1 MKNVYIAQLSNLVQ
15 EIILFRTIRFCYE
28 NKLTLEETI
37 SCIDNARNGKII
49 DIVDC
54 INVFDLL
61 DKKTFQEKLD
71 DNEICRLFDKEIGGC

>member
-1 MKNVYIAQLSNLVQ
+1 MANVYVSQLSSIVQ
-15 EIILFRTIRFCYE
+15 EIILFRAIRFCYE

-61 DKKTFQEKLD
+61 DKKTFHEKLYD
-71 DNEICRLFDKEIGGC
+71 VEYCDIYDKEIGGN